1 MPRNGSPNSGSLTN
15 SLHSHE
21 EAMASPWDMTEIT
34 WSTKPETFTTWT
46 YTETA
51 CQLLVYGTLKS
62 PLLKAH
68 IKTCPL
74 L

>member
-1 MPRNGSPNSGSLTN
+1 
-15 SLHSHE
+15 
-21 EAMASPWDMTEIT
+21 MTEIT